1 MPADNVRNLR
11 SRQSSSPGN
20 GFADGDV
27 TEVAGM
33 LGRSPSGAR
42 PICCGDRENKR
53 SAKSHTVRTMAKLIA
68 AADFGNP
75 SIPIAATK
83 KGKKI
88 TPPILPPLYAMARA
102 VGRARTNQGETIALT
117 AAALIAPQPAPLNTL
132 ATKSCQGAAAVAQ
145 PRTPVARQ
153 SAPAFVTVAAPKRR

>member
-20 GFADGDV
+20 GFATGDV

-33 LGRSPSGAR
+33 LGRFPSGAR
-42 PICCGDRENKR
+42 PIWCGVRENKR
-53 SAKSHTVRTMAKLIA
+53 SARSHTVSTMAKLIA

-75 SIPIAATK
+75 SMPIAATQS
-83 KGKKI
+83 GEKI
-88 TPPILPPLYAMARA
+88 TPPMLPPLYAMARA

-132 ATKSCQGAAAVAQ
+132 AIKSFQGAGGVAQ
-145 PRTPVARQ
+145 P
-153 SAPAFVTVAAPKRR
+153 